1 MVHIPIPMKS
11 GVCGYGPPRWVGRRM
26 SSNHVELFSHI
37 HLIAGSPC
45 CLTRTDRLHF
55 ESEAVATC
63 LRAVS
68 GRHRSSLAITRQGRN
83 RMNSTS
89 SPPAPQPAR
98 GDILIPARVEGCAAL
113 SLRLNRAML
122 GTRDLFFRRGSSS
135 LISVH

>member
-1 MVHIPIPMKS
+1 
-11 GVCGYGPPRWVGRRM
+11 M

-45 CLTRTDRLHF
+45 CLTRTARLHF

-68 GRHRSSLAITRQGRN
+68 GRYRSSLAITRQGRN

-89 SPPAPQPAR
+89 SPLAPHPAR
-98 GDILIPARVEGCAAL
+98 RDILIPACIEGCAAL
-113 SLRLNRAML
+113 PLR
-122 GTRDLFFRRGSSS
+122 
-135 LISVH
+135 